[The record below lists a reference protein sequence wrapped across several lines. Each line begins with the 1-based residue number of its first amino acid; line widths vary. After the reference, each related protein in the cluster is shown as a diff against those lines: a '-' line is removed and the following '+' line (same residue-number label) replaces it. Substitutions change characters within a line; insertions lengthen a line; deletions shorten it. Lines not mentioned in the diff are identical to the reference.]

1 MIVFLESLGCSRNQV
16 DSEIMLGKLVT
27 AGHRRTDDPGQAQVI
42 IVNTCGFISTASDE
56 AVDVILEMAE
66 FKKSGSC
73 KKLIATGCLA
83 QRYKDDP
90 NLLASLP
97 EVDAFVGTAACEQ
110 IVDVVE
116 ERKTTPLTLFPD
128 PSKRRFQDPGL
139 DRELISQGYAY
150 IKVSEGC
157 NRHCTYC
164 IIPELRGIQ
173 RSRPMADICTEASL
187 LVAKGV
193 KEIILT
199 AENTTDYG
207 QDLGDAMDS
216 GQFGD
221 KFGDQIGV
229 GQAGFNKIG
238 VNKIGFGQIGFDQVI
253 SSLSSTL
260 ASQDEQV
267 WIRFLYTHP
276 KTLVS
281 DIIKT
286 VQNHD
291 NLCSYYDVPIQHAAS
306 TMLKRMGRPYTRN
319 DLVDLFTL
327 IRKLDPDA
335 SLRTTLIVGFPGETK
350 EEFQTLLDFIKEIRF
365 DHLGVF
371 MYSDSEDLKSHGLKN
386 HVPKEIAEQR
396 HDILMAAQAKISQE
410 LNERHVGK
418 IYPVLVEESPE
429 SGVYIGRTMFQ
440 APEVDGMT
448 FIYSPG
454 LEIGTMVHVRITD
467 AYEYDIAGEMA

>member
-16 DSEIMLGKLVT
+16 DSEIMLGKLVA
-27 AGHRRTDDPGQAQVI
+27 AGHQRTDDPGLAQII
-42 IVNTCGFISTASDE
+42 IVNTCGFISTASEE

-66 FKKSGSC
+66 YKKSGSC
-73 KKLIATGCLA
+73 QKLIATGCLA

-97 EVDAFVGTAACEQ
+97 EVDAFLGTAACEH

-116 ERKTTPLTLFPD
+116 GRQTIPLALFPD
-128 PSKRRFQDPGL
+128 PSRRRFQDLGI
-139 DRELISQGYAY
+139 DRELISQGYAF

-173 RSRPMADICTEASL
+173 RSRPVADICTEASL

-207 QDLGDAMDS
+207 QDLVSETDS
-216 GQFGD
+216 ALSGS
-221 KFGDQIGV
+221 DQV
-229 GQAGFNKIG
+229 
-238 VNKIGFGQIGFDQVI
+238 VPGQIGSDPTGSDRLGFDGVL
-253 SSLSSTL
+253 SSLSDTL
-260 ASQDEQV
+260 ANQDENV

-276 KTLVS
+276 KTLGPEV
-281 DIIKT
+281 IKI
-286 VQNHD
+286 VQRNS

-306 TMLKRMGRPYTRN
+306 TMLKRMGRPYTRK
-319 DLVDLFTL
+319 DLVELFTL
-327 IRKLDPDA
+327 IRKLDPGA
-335 SLRTTLIVGFPGETK
+335 SLRTTLIVGFPGETE
-350 EEFQTLLDFIKEIRF
+350 EEFQTLVDFIKEIRF

-371 MYSDSEDLKSHGLKN
+371 IYSDSEDLKSHGLKK
-386 HVPKEIAEQR
+386 HVPKDIAEQR
-396 HDILMAAQAKISQE
+396 HDILMSAQAKISHE

-429 SGVYIGRTMFQ
+429 QGVYIGRTMFQ

-448 FIYSPG
+448 FIYSNG
-454 LEIGTMVHVRITD
+454 LEIGTLVRVRITD
-467 AYEYDIAGEMA
+467 AYEYDIAGELA